1 MCLSGLMDEMFK
13 WCRDSAT
20 HPQLLRFMAHLMLF
34 FRALGITEKVSFI
47 SVCTALPHC
56 VVVSKRLFVYQKAES
71 LSLLCFR
78 L

>member
-47 SVCTALPHC
+47 TVSALPH
-56 VVVSKRLFVYQKAES
+56 STIISERLLVYQKAES